1 MSKKALG
8 KGLGAIFGDD
18 FREEIREP
26 EKKKEEQ
33 YVELSL
39 NTGNKTDENTETIE
53 LKKEKEE
60 NKELYKSSSEYTE
73 TNYNSEENSENK
85 NIYSVKIS
93 MIEPNRSQPRKKF
106 DEEALTELSESMK
119 KFGVLQP
126 LLVKKSGEF
135 YEIIAGERRWR
146 AAKLAGLKEIPV
158 IIKEIEDKEAA
169 EIAVI
174 ENIQREDLSPIEEA
188 LAYRRL
194 ITEFGLT
201 QEEVAERVSKNRS
214 TITNSL
220 RLLNLDDRVRELLE
234 EGKLSSGH
242 ARALLAVENR
252 ERQYE
257 LAMIIIEKGLNVR
270 ETEALIKKEGR
281 GQRSKKISESAEELK
296 LYLDNIAEGLTENLG
311 TKVSIVQGKKS
322 RGKISIEYYSSEDFE
337 RITDLLRRK

>member
-18 FREEIREP
+18 FREELREP

-60 NKELYKSSSEYTE
+60 NKEFYKSSSEYIE

-281 GQRSKKISESAEELK
+281 YFRMIDE
-296 LYLDNIAEGLTENLG
+296 I
-311 TKVSIVQGKKS
+311 I
-322 RGKISIEYYSSEDFE
+322 
-337 RITDLLRRK
+337 